1 MLGLPCKTEI
11 NINVDKDVVFKRFNF
26 DKKQADAFDA
36 DISSICIVNEISEI
50 SIGISKG
57 EQVSSIHILHIV
69 LNKKDYNDA
78 NIIRLFKLINN
89 KMLLALQYNDEIQI
103 VAYHT
108 KLFKSIWHAESNAV
122 IKLTGLNLDTVYD
135 NLIMQIGNFELEQG
149 NTLEEQIV
157 TNEEKAKIQK
167 EIARL
172 EKLARA
178 EKQPKKKFELVQMI
192 KTLQKDSG
200 VYNDR

>member
-1 MLGLPCKTEI
+1 MLSLPRKTEI
-11 NINVDKDVVFKRFNF
+11 NMNIDKSVIYKRFNL
-26 DKKQADAFDA
+26 DEKQTKAFEA
-36 DISSICIVNEISEI
+36 DISSICIVNEISEF

-57 EQVSSIHILHIV
+57 EKISSIHILHIV
-69 LNKKDYNDA
+69 LNKKEYNDA
-78 NIIRLFKLINN
+78 NIIRLFKLIDN

-108 KLFKSIWHAESNAV
+108 KLFKSIWQAESNAV
-122 IKLTGLNLDTVYD
+122 IKLTGLNFDTVYD

-157 TNEEKAKIQK
+157 TNDEKAKIQK

-178 EKQPKKKFELVQMI
+178 EKQPKKKFELIQQI
-192 KTLQKDSG
+192 KKLKG
-200 VYNDR
+200 NIL